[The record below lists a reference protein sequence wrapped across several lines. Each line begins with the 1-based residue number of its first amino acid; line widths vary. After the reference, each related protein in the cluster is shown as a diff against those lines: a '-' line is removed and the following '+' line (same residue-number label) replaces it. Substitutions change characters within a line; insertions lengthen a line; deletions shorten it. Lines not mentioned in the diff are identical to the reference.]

1 MDEGQA
7 VIEVGQQRLQ
17 GVMAGG
23 HHDRNGGRAATT
35 AAELRPAPRPR
46 CCDYGLGAQSWGRD
60 VARTWTEAAGQRQ
73 QWWWSCSGGRG
84 KGW

>member
-7 VIEVGQQRLQ
+7 VIEVGQERLQ

-23 HHDRNGGRAATT
+23 HHGRNGGRAATT

-46 CCDYGLGAQSWGRD
+46 RCDYGLGAQSWGRD
-60 VARTWTEAAGQRQ
+60 VARTWTVVAGAEAAAVVEGEGASRR
-73 QWWWSCSGGRG
+73 WW
-84 KGW
+84 